1 MITDYKEYENS
12 VIQRVNIIIDKY
24 NITQKQI
31 SDTLG
36 LSQSTISQYLR
47 GKIILPLN
55 LIVHLLKTYPQIS
68 TDWLLF
74 GEGEMEVDRISIE
87 RLNEI
92 IEEKNA
98 KIEAQQHQIG
108 QLEKRIDTILN
119 NLK

>member
-1 MITDYKEYENS
+1 MDKTAIIERVRLFANKYHVTNKELGEMINVSGNAVSYYFS
-12 VIQRVNIIIDKY
+12 
-24 NITQKQI
+24 
-31 SDTLG
+31 
-36 LSQSTISQYLR
+36 
-47 GKIILPLN
+47 GKAKLPLDIILS
-55 LIVHLLKTYPQIS
+55 ILKTYPQIS

-87 RLNEI
+87 RLNAI

-98 KIEAQQHQIG
+98 KIEALQHQVR

>member
-1 MITDYKEYENS
+1 MNEYFS
-12 VIQRVNIIIDKY
+12 GR
-24 NITQKQI
+24 T
-31 SDTLG
+31 
-36 LSQSTISQYLR
+36 R
-47 GKIILPLN
+47 LPLYV
-55 LIVHLLKTYPQIS
+55 LMSLLKTYPQIS